1 MRSLLRVAC
10 LVAAVLVAGT
20 AGATEVINSFVSD
33 VTLAKDGE
41 LTVTETLRVRAE
53 GAAMRHGIYRDF
65 PLTFRDADGHVRE
78 VFFSLVSV
86 ARDGRAEPH
95 HTERQ
100 HGFIRIYAGSKDTLI
115 THGAHTY
122 VFVYRTSRQVRWFDG
137 KPELNWNVTGNFWR
151 FPVEQASY
159 QLHLA
164 GGLAPLRWTGFTGRL
179 GARGRDVQGGIGA
192 GGTLAV
198 STTRQL
204 APGEG
209 LTVVAALP
217 AAAVDPP
224 SANTLLWYSLYD
236 NRNWIVGGI
245 GLLVVLGYYAMA
257 WGRVGRD
264 PKRGIVIPLFHP
276 PQGISPALANYVHNW
291 GLSREK
297 WRAFTAAAL
306 SLAVKGLLR
315 LDQADKALTLKAT
328 DSDPSGRVPLS
339 SEERAILN
347 KVKTSSGSI
356 TISSAFSA
364 TVADLEKKFTTA
376 VEGENA
382 NRFFR
387 RNIGYVIFGVIL
399 TVGVV
404 VWEVAFGGLR
414 DQDVAVLI
422 GLGMAGF
429 FIGMFVVPIVQSLHA
444 GTARFN
450 VAVWIAF
457 LLVFVAFFVN
467 GLFLAIGAL
476 MSQGWP
482 ALRDFVSDD
491 PFPFVLVASFAGV
504 NGLFLYLMKAPTAL
518 GRPVM
523 DQLDGLKLY
532 LETAEKDRL
541 NMQAPE
547 ITTDRFEA
555 LLPYAVALDVEKP
568 WADAFAAALKRAHPD
583 DSDPMRSYQP
593 GWSSGGSWS
602 GGNFGGAVASTVSGM
617 SSALAS
623 AATVSSGSSGFGG
636 GGGSGGGGGGGGGG
650 GW

>member
-1 MRSLLRVAC
+1 MSRMFRVA
-10 LVAAVLVAGT
+10 LLLAAVIVAGR
-20 AGATEVINSFVSD
+20 ANAAEVIHSLVSD

-65 PLTFRDADGHVRE
+65 PLLFRDADGHVRE

-86 ARDGRAEPH
+86 ARDGRAEPY

-100 HGFIRIYAGSKDTLI
+100 HGFIRIYAGSKDALI
-115 THGAHTY
+115 ARGEHTY

-159 QLHLA
+159 RLHLA
-164 GGLAPLRWTGFTGRL
+164 DGLAPLRWIAFTGRI
-179 GARGRDVQGGIGA
+179 GVRGRDFQGGIGTD
-192 GGTLAV
+192 GTLAV

-217 AAAVDPP
+217 AGAVDPP
-224 SANTLLWYSLYD
+224 SADTLLWYRLYD

-245 GLLVVLGYYAMA
+245 GFLVVLGYYAMA

-264 PKRGIVIPLFHP
+264 PKRGIVIPLFRP
-276 PQGISPALANYVHNW
+276 PQGVSPALANYVHNW
-291 GLSREK
+291 GLWRAK

-315 LDQADKALTLKAT
+315 LDQAGKTLTLTAT
-328 DSDPSGRVPLS
+328 DGDPQGRVPLS
-339 SEERAILN
+339 SEERAILT

-364 TVADLEKKFTTA
+364 TVADLAKKFTTA
-376 VEGENA
+376 VETENA

-387 RNIGYVIFGVIL
+387 RNLGYVVFGAVL

-404 VWEVAFGGLR
+404 AWEIAFGGLR
-414 DQDVAVLI
+414 DQDIVILI
-422 GLGMAGF
+422 GLGVAAF
-429 FIGMFVVPIVQSLHA
+429 FIGMFVMPIVQSIHA
-444 GTARFN
+444 GTGK
-450 VAVWIAF
+450 VAAFVWIAF
-457 LLVFVAFFVN
+457 LLVFVTFFVN
-467 GLFLAIGAL
+467 VLHGAVEIL
-476 MSQGWP
+476 SKGWP

-491 PFPFVLVASFAGV
+491 PFPFVLVSSFAAV

-532 LETAEKDRL
+532 VETAEKDRL

-547 ITTDRFEA
+547 ITADHFEA

-583 DSDPMRSYQP
+583 DPDPMRSYQP
-593 GWSSGGSWS
+593 GWASGGSWS
-602 GGNFGGAVASTVSGM
+602 GGNFGGAVAATVNGM